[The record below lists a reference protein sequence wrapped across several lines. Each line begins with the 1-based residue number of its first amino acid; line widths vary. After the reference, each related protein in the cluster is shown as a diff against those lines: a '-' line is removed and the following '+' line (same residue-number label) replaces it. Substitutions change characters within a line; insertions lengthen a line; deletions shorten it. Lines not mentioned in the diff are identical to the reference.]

1 MGSKS
6 SPPPATNYQQLAQQ
20 QGSENRAA
28 ALATARMSNPNI
40 VNPLGSQTVSY
51 TSGTDFDEA
60 AYNAAMRQ
68 YQQDFANY
76 QSARLPHR
84 AVAPVL
90 PTKEQFTTTIQTP
103 TVTQTLTPD
112 AQAALE
118 SQQRVQ
124 RALSGLGEQGI
135 EIAREKL
142 GMPFQYTGP
151 EIQTNL
157 GDVGTIGAAP
167 NLESYGRAGAGVGV
181 QGVNYGPGMGQYGYA
196 QQGPSA
202 GAYGFSQGGPAAEN
216 YMAAGGPAMGQYGMA
231 QAGPRGSRL
240 QRSLDTSGLAAMPV
254 SAGMTAQQAILGR
267 LQPQLQQQREQLNTQ
282 LINQGLRPGSEA
294 YNIAM
299 QQQSQ
304 RENDLLGQASL
315 QGINVDMAARQ
326 QGLAEQQ
333 ALGGFANQA
342 ALQQFGMGQQAT
354 QAYNQAVQ
362 QNMVMGMSAAEA
374 QRAAA
379 AQNFSQAQ
387 AATQM
392 RNQAVGQNFAQGQAA
407 TQAYNQAVQQ
417 NMAMGLSA
425 SEAQN
430 RAAAQLY
437 GQQMGLQQLANA
449 ALSQN
454 QQTALAQQQADLA
467 AQNQRFNQALQAA
480 QFGNVAAQQS
490 LQQQLGLYNQPRNQ
504 ISALMSGGQIQMP
517 QFQGYQGANVAS
529 APIFS
534 AGQAQAQDAM
544 ARYNAEQ
551 ASRNALT
558 SGLFGLGSAALG
570 APSGGFLSKLIP

>member
-6 SPPPATNYQQLAQQ
+6 SPPPAANYPQLAQQ
-20 QGSENRAA
+20 QDTANRAA

-68 YQQDFANY
+68 YEQDYRNY
-76 QSARLPHR
+76 QTARLPHL

-151 EIQTNL
+151 EIQTSL
-157 GDVGTIGAAP
+157 GDVG
-167 NLESYGRAGAGVGV
+167 
-181 QGVNYGPGMGQYGYA
+181 Q
-196 QQGPSA
+196 
-202 GAYGFSQGGPAAEN
+202 
-216 YMAAGGPAMGQYGMA
+216 
-231 QAGPRGSRL
+231 
-240 QRSLDTSGLAAMPV
+240 MPV
-254 SAGMTAQQAILGR
+254 SPGMTTQQAIMAR
-267 LQPQLQQQREQLNTQ
+267 LQPQLQQQRSELNTQ
-282 LINQGLRPGSEA
+282 LINQGLRPGTEA
-294 YNIAM
+294 YNTAM

-304 RENDLLGQASL
+304 RENDLLS
-315 QGINVDMAARQ
+315 
-326 QGLAEQQ
+326 
-333 ALGGFANQA
+333 QA
-342 ALQQFGMGQQAT
+342 ALQG
-354 QAYNQAVQ
+354 
-362 QNMVMGMSAAEA
+362 
-374 QRAAA
+374 
-379 AQNFSQAQ
+379 
-387 AATQM
+387 
-392 RNQAVGQNFAQGQAA
+392 VG
-407 TQAYNQAVQQ
+407 TDI
-417 NMAMGLSA
+417 S
-425 SEAQN
+425 
-430 RAAAQLY
+430 
-437 GQQMGLQQLANA
+437 
-449 ALSQN
+449 
-454 QQTALAQQQADLA
+454 
-467 AQNQRFNQALQAA
+467 AQNQRFNQALQAG
-480 QFGNVAAQQS
+480 QFGNVAAQQR
-490 LQQQLGLYNQPRNQ
+490 LQQQLGLYNQPLNQ
-504 ISALMSGGQIQMP
+504 ITALMSGGQIQMP
-517 QFQGYQGANVAS
+517 QFQGYQGANVSA
-529 APIFS
+529 APIFQ

-570 APSGGFLSKLIP
+570 APSGGFLANLIK

>member
-1 MGSKS
+1 MGKS
-6 SPPPATNYQQLAQQ
+6 ASQPPTPNYQQLAQQ

-40 VNPLGSQTVSY
+40 VNPLGSQTVTY

-68 YQQDFANY
+68 YEQDYRNY
-76 QSARLPHR
+76 QTAPLQHR

-124 RALSGLGEQGI
+124 RALSGLGEKGI
-135 EIAREKL
+135 EVAREKL

-151 EIQTNL
+151 EIQTGL
-157 GDVGTIGAAP
+157 GDVGTIGASP

-181 QGVNYGPGMGQYGYA
+181 QGVNYGPFA
-196 QQGPSA
+196 
-202 GAYGFSQGGPAAEN
+202 
-216 YMAAGGPAMGQYGMA
+216 GQYGMA
-231 QAGPRGSRL
+231 RGGPRGPEL
-240 QRSLDTSGLAAMPV
+240 QRSLETGGLAAMPV
-254 SAGMTAQQAILGR
+254 SAGMTAQQAIMGR

-282 LINQGLRPGSEA
+282 LINQGLRPGTEA
-294 YNIAM
+294 YNTAM

-304 RENDLLGQASL
+304 RENDLLSQASL
-315 QGINVDMAARQ
+315 QGINLDMAARQ

-342 ALQQFGMGQQAT
+342 ALQQFGAGQQ
-354 QAYNQAVQ
+354 
-362 QNMVMGMSAAEA
+362 
-374 QRAAA
+374 
-379 AQNFSQAQ
+379 
-387 AATQM
+387 
-392 RNQAVGQNFAQGQAA
+392 A

-425 SEAQN
+425 AEAQN
-430 RAAAQLY
+430 RASQQLY
-437 GQQMGLQQLANA
+437 GQQMGVQQLANA

-490 LQQQLGLYNQPRNQ
+490 LQQQLGLYNQPLNQ
-504 ISALMSGGQIQMP
+504 ITALMSGGQIQMP
-517 QFQGYQGANVAS
+517 QFQGYQGANVSA
-529 APIFS
+529 APIFQ

-551 ASRNALT
+551 ARLNMIT
-558 SGLFGLGSAALG
+558 GGLFQLGSSALG
-570 APSGGFLSKLIP
+570 GGR